1 MKKVSQSF
9 TFRTTPVWRVQLP
22 YEHVNPTSQERQY
35 MSRMIK
41 LSAIA
46 AASALVLAG
55 CATDTT
61 DNSTEVESSSLTGTL
76 DGSGASSMGSGQEAW
91 VSGFQQLNP
100 GVTVNYNPTGSGTGR
115 DQFEQGLTF
124 FAGSDSALTQEE
136 IDTPHPN
143 CSPENGPM
151 FEFPIWISP
160 IAVIFNL
167 DGIDSLNMT
176 PDTVA
181 GIFTGEITNWNAP
194 EIAGDN
200 PGVDLPDLAIT
211 AVHRSDESGTTGNFT
226 DTMAKAAP
234 DTWLL
239 NGENAGDFESWPA
252 EWGGEG
258 GQGTSGVIAAIAAG
272 QGTIGYADASRVG
285 EFGTVAFGVGD
296 QFVPYSA
303 EAAAKIVDVSPLAAG
318 RPDTMLTY
326 ELDRDTTESGVYPVV
341 LISYLQGCMD
351 YADDAKAELVKAYAS
366 YMLSA
371 DGQQFASDNAG
382 NAPISDDLRQK
393 ALAIIEQVK

>member
-1 MKKVSQSF
+1 
-9 TFRTTPVWRVQLP
+9 
-22 YEHVNPTSQERQY
+22 
-35 MSRMIK
+35 MSK
-41 LSAIA
+41 LAKLIA
-46 AASALVLAG
+46 VAGASTLVLAG
-55 CATDTT
+55 CAANETAPTSTGSTGGSTT
-61 DNSTEVESSSLTGTL
+61 DNGVVLEGTL

-91 VSGFQQLNP
+91 VAGFQQLNP

-124 FAGSDSALTQEE
+124 FTGSDSALKQEE

-143 CSPENGPM
+143 CSPADGPM

-160 IAVIFNL
+160 IAMIFNL

-181 GIFTGEITNWNAP
+181 QIFTGEITNWNDSR
-194 EIAGDN
+194 IAKDN
-200 PGVDLPDLAIT
+200 PGVNLPDLNIT

-234 DTWLL
+234 TTWLL
-239 NGENAGDFESWPA
+239 DGENAGDFESWPA

-272 QGTIGYADASRVG
+272 NGTIGYADASRAG
-285 EFGTVAFGVGD
+285 DFGTVAFGVGD
-296 QFVPYSA
+296 EFVPYSA
-303 EAAAKIVDVSPLAAG
+303 EAAAKIVDVSPQAEG
-318 RPDTMLTY
+318 RPDNFLTY
-326 ELDRDTTESGVYPVV
+326 ELDRATDESGVYPVV

-366 YMLSA
+366 YMVSA
-371 DGQQFASDNAG
+371 EGQQWAAENAG
-382 NAPISDDLRQK
+382 NAPISEELRQK
-393 ALAIIEQVK
+393 ALAIIEQIK

>member
-1 MKKVSQSF
+1 MDK
-9 TFRTTPVWRVQLP
+9 L
-22 YEHVNPTSQERQY
+22 
-35 MSRMIK
+35 IK
-41 LSAIA
+41 LSALA
-46 AASALVLAG
+46 VTGALVLSG
-55 CATDTT
+55 CAAANEEPVEETTT
-61 DNSTEVESSSLTGTL
+61 DSSATDSSTEETTDEPEAVVLEGTL
-76 DGSGASSMGSGQEAW
+76 DGSGASSMASGQEAW
-91 VSGFQQLNP
+91 VAGFQQLNP

-124 FAGSDSALTQEE
+124 FTGSDSALKQEE
-136 IDTPHPN
+136 LDTPHPN
-143 CSPENGPM
+143 CDPVDGPM

-160 IAVIFNL
+160 IAIMFNL
-167 DGIDSLNMT
+167 EGIDSLNMT

-181 GIFTGEITNWNAP
+181 QIFTGEITNWSDSRITA
-194 EIAGDN
+194 DN

-226 DTMAKAAP
+226 DTMSKAAP

-258 GQGTSGVIAAIAAG
+258 GQGTSGVVAAIAAG
-272 QGTIGYADASRVG
+272 NGTIGYADASRVG
-285 EFGTVAFGVGD
+285 DFGTVAFGVGGE
-296 QFVPYSA
+296 FVPYSA
-303 EAAAKIVDVSPLAAG
+303 EAAAKIVDVSPTVDG

-326 ELDRDTTESGVYPVV
+326 DLDRATQESGTYPVV

-351 YADDAKAELVKAYAS
+351 YSDDAQAELVKAYAS

-371 DGQQFASDNAG
+371 EGQQFASDNAG
-382 NAPISDDLRQK
+382 NAPISDELRQK
-393 ALAIIEQVK
+393 ALAIIEQVQ

>member
-1 MKKVSQSF
+1 
-9 TFRTTPVWRVQLP
+9 
-22 YEHVNPTSQERQY
+22 
-35 MSRMIK
+35 MSRIFK
-41 LSAIA
+41 LGAIA
-46 AASALVLAG
+46 AASALVLGG
-55 CATDTT
+55 CA
-61 DNSTEVESSSLTGTL
+61 SATEGEVTEEVAALSGTL
-76 DGSGASSMGSGQEAW
+76 DGSGASSMASGQEAW
-91 VSGFQQLNP
+91 VAGFQELNP

-124 FAGSDSALTQEE
+124 FTGSDSALAQEE
-136 IDTPHPN
+136 IETPHPN
-143 CSPENGPM
+143 CSPEDGAM

-160 IAVIFNL
+160 IAVMFNI

-194 EIAGDN
+194 EIAEDN
-200 PGVDLPDLAIT
+200 PGVELPDLAIT

-226 DTMAKAAP
+226 DTMANTAP

-239 NGENAGDFESWPA
+239 NGENAGELELWPA

-258 GQGTSGVIAAIAAG
+258 AEGTSGVIAAIEAG
-272 QGTIGYADASRVG
+272 QGTIGYADASRAG
-285 EFGTVAFGVGD
+285 DFGTVAFGVGD
-296 QFVPYSA
+296 EFVSYSA
-303 EAAAKIVDVSPLAAG
+303 EAAAKIVDVSPLASG
-318 RPDTMLTY
+318 RPDSMLTY

-341 LISYLQGCMD
+341 LVSYLQGCMD

-371 DGQQFASDNAG
+371 EGQQYASDNAG

-393 ALAIIEQVK
+393 ALAIIDQVK

>member
-1 MKKVSQSF
+1 
-9 TFRTTPVWRVQLP
+9 
-22 YEHVNPTSQERQY
+22 
-35 MSRMIK
+35 MSK
-41 LSAIA
+41 LAKLIA
-46 AASALVLAG
+46 VAGASTLVLAG
-55 CATDTT
+55 CAANETAPTSTGSTGGSTT
-61 DNSTEVESSSLTGTL
+61 DNGVVLEGTL

-91 VSGFQQLNP
+91 VAGFQQLNP

-124 FAGSDSALTQEE
+124 FTGSDSALKQEE

-143 CSPENGPM
+143 CSPADGPM

-160 IAVIFNL
+160 IAIIFNL

-181 GIFTGEITNWNAP
+181 QIFTGEITKWNDSR
-194 EIAGDN
+194 IATDN
-200 PGVDLPDLAIT
+200 PGVDLPNLNIT

-234 DTWLL
+234 TTWLL

-272 QGTIGYADASRVG
+272 NGTIGYADASRAG
-285 EFGTVAFGVGD
+285 DFGTVAFGVGD
-296 QFVPYSA
+296 EFVPYSA
-303 EAAAKIVDVSPLAAG
+303 EAAAKIVDVSPQVEG
-318 RPDTMLTY
+318 RPDNFLTY
-326 ELDRDTTESGVYPVV
+326 EIDRATDESGVYPVV

-366 YMLSA
+366 YMVSA
-371 DGQQFASDNAG
+371 EGQQWAAENAG
-382 NAPISDDLRQK
+382 NAPISEELRQK
-393 ALAIIEQVK
+393 ALAIIEQIK